1 IKDSEEYDFDL
12 ILDHQ
17 SELFGSGETII
28 KWRELES
35 LLDSNIDL
43 SKRFKTLDGKFW
55 NKVDLLNDD
64 MYFIHINMSS
74 YTCMNR
80 IANVMNKF
88 NMPENSV
95 EIKLK

>member
-1 IKDSEEYDFDL
+1 M
-12 ILDHQ
+12 
-17 SELFGSGETII
+17 GETII

-35 LLDSNIDL
+35 LLDGKNDL
-43 SKRFKTLDGKFW
+43 TNRYKTFEGKVWSKVNKTLT
-55 NKVDLLNDD
+55 ND
-64 MYFIHINMSS
+64 MYFIHINISAL
-74 YTCMNR
+74 TCMNR